1 MKKRDELRDPKS
13 CLNKA
18 QAEEPVFVLR
28 GKDPVGAAA
37 VRHWAT
43 MADGVHEPEKIKEA
57 LKLADQ
63 MDDWRNPP
71 PECAHAQG

>member
-1 MKKRDELRDPKS
+1 MKKCEEMREPKS

-18 QAEEPVFVLR
+18 QSNEPLFVLR
-28 GKDPVGAAA
+28 GKDPVGAAT

-43 MADGVHEPEKIKEA
+43 MAEGIHEPAKIQEA

-63 MDDWRNPP
+63 MDAWRNPP
-71 PECAHAQG
+71 PECAPS